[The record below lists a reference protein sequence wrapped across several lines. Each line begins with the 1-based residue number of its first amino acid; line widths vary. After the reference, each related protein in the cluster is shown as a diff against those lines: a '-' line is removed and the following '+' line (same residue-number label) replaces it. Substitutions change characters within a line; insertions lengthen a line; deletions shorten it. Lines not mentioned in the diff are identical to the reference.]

1 MRTGRAGVKSFFAII
16 RTISKGEVMKKV
28 RQKAILD
35 LVRAQEIASQ
45 EELLEGLHARKIDV
59 SQSTLSRDIQELGL
73 AKSGGVYTVIGAEP
87 PRSSDETI
95 RRTLREFLTED
106 VAVAQNIVVL
116 KTGPGHASTV
126 SRAIDEAGWA
136 EIVGSLA
143 GDDTV
148 FIAVG
153 SAKESRR
160 LADRIREFL
169 K

>member
-1 MRTGRAGVKSFFAII
+1 MKKARHKAIVDLI
-16 RTISKGEVMKKV
+16 RT
-28 RQKAILD
+28 
-35 LVRAQEIASQ
+35 QEITSQ
-45 EELLEGLHARKIDV
+45 EQLLEELLSQKIDV

-73 AKSGGVYTVIGAEP
+73 GKSGGVYTMMGLEP

-95 RRTLREFLTED
+95 RRTIREFLSD
-106 VAVAQNIVVL
+106 VTVAQNIVVL

-126 SRAIDEAGWA
+126 SRAVDEAGWE

-148 FIAVG
+148 FLAVRTV
-153 SAKESRR
+153 KESRQV
-160 LADRIREFL
+160 ADRLREIL

>member
-1 MRTGRAGVKSFFAII
+1 
-16 RTISKGEVMKKV
+16 MKKL

-35 LVRAQEIASQ
+35 LIRNQEIASQ
-45 EELLEGLHARKIDV
+45 EQLLEELLAQKIDV

-73 AKSGGVYTVIGAEP
+73 AKSGGVYTAGVEP

-95 RRTLREFLTED
+95 RRTLREYLMD

-116 KTGPGHASTV
+116 KTGPGHASTL
-126 SRAIDEAGWA
+126 SRAIDEAAWE

-148 FIAVG
+148 FVAVR
-153 SAKESRR
+153 SEKESKRV
-160 LADRIREFL
+160 ADRIREYVQ
-169 K
+169 